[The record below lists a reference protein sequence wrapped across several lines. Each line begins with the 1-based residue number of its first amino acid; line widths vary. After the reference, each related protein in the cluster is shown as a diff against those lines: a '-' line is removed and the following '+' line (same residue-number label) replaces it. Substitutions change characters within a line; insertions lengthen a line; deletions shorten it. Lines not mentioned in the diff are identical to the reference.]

1 MRSLQSDTI
10 TAEVFRRLAGT
21 PDARLKSI
29 VEALVQHLH
38 DFAREIRLTEEEWFS
53 GIAFLTRAGQI
64 SSPVRQ
70 EFVLL
75 SDVLGL
81 SQLIVAQNHKRTGAA
96 TEQTVSG
103 PFHVENVPVRPDGYD
118 ISERADGVAL
128 DVETQVVTASG
139 EVIAGALVEIW
150 HADASGGYDT
160 QALDWSIE
168 KIRFRGNFITDR
180 AGLVRFQT
188 TMPSS
193 YPIPM
198 DGPVGDLMRAT
209 NRSPM
214 RPAHLHFRVV
224 HPGYSPLVTHVFD
237 SNDPYLDDD
246 AVFGVVESTVS
257 RFEPHATDQARTRLQ
272 NRLVLEPY
280 PRAN

>member
-1 MRSLQSDTI
+1 MRNLQSDTI

-29 VEALVQHLH
+29 VEALVRHLH
-38 DFAREIRLTEEEWFS
+38 DFARETHLTEEEWMY
-53 GIAFLTRAGQI
+53 GIAFLTRTGQI
-64 SSPVRQ
+64 SNPVRQ

-81 SQLIVAQNHKRTGAA
+81 SQLVVAQNHQRAGPA
-96 TEQTVSG
+96 TEQTVFG
-103 PFHVENVPVRPDGYD
+103 PFHVENTPIRPHGYD
-118 ISERADGVAL
+118 ISERADGLAL
-128 DVETQVVTASG
+128 DVETQVVAASG
-139 EVIAGALVEIW
+139 EVIGGALVEIW
-150 HADASGGYDT
+150 HADGSGGYDT
-160 QALDWSIE
+160 QAPDWSIE
-168 KIRFRGNFITDR
+168 NVRFRGNFITDK
-180 AGLVRFQT
+180 AGLIRFQT

-237 SNDPYLDDD
+237 GDDPYLDDD
-246 AVFGVVESTVS
+246 AVFGVVDSTVS
-257 RFEPHATDQARTRLQ
+257 RFEPGAVDHARIRLR
-272 NRLVLEPY
+272 NRLVLEPL
-280 PRAN
+280 ATAA